1 MTGGEAQ
8 PDEPHGMVRVGRRA
22 AAARRAPGLVTAVMH
37 AVDVLNALSR
47 DESPLGVN
55 EIARSVGLHKS
66 TVSRILATLQVNQLV
81 ERSQA
86 SGRFQ
91 LGVGLVAL
99 AGPMLSNLDIVK
111 LARPT
116 LEVMAEES
124 GETVSLCLWDGRQA
138 VSVHQA
144 LGARAV
150 KHFAPPGRR
159 NPAHCTATGKA
170 FLACLPAADVAKLLS
185 GHLESYT
192 RHTITDAQELSR
204 QLDGVRHRGFAVNEE
219 EFVLDVCAVAA
230 PIRDLRDDVV
240 AVACV
245 TVPKYR
251 FTPDHREFLTD
262 LILRNAGGLSRR
274 LGHAGSKRDG
284 KG

>member
-1 MTGGEAQ
+1 MDRA
-8 PDEPHGMVRVGRRA
+8 GRRPA
-22 AAARRAPGLVTAVMH
+22 GADSTRAPGLVSAVMH

-81 ERSQA
+81 ERNQA
-86 SGRFQ
+86 GGRFQ

-99 AGPMLSNLDIVK
+99 AGSMLSNLDIVK

-116 LEVMAEES
+116 LEVMADES
-124 GETVSLCLWDGRQA
+124 VSLCLWDGRQA

-170 FLACLPAADVAKLLS
+170 FLACLPAADVAKLLR
-185 GHLESYT
+185 GHLEPYT
-192 RHTITDAQELSR
+192 RHTITDPTELLR
-204 QLDGVRHRGFAVNEE
+204 QLDDIRRRGFAVNEE

-230 PIRDLRDDVV
+230 SIRDLRDDVV
-240 AVACV
+240 AVVCV

-251 FTPDHREFLTD
+251 FTPEHREFLTD
-262 LILRNAGGLSRR
+262 LILRNAGRLSRR

-284 KG
+284 KD